1 MTSFVPKKV
10 ALTAVLCALALLAGC
25 VEGGGGSAPT
35 NVRVGDDIV
44 VAGPSGY
51 CVDTSASRT
60 GESGAFVL
68 LGSCASLGHSL
79 MAARPKYP
87 AILTA
92 SISSGGPD
100 PETFRASFPGMAKF
114 LNSTAGRAALSRS
127 GKAASVQ
134 IVQIGSAGEVMTIRA
149 TDTAAAPGQNVE
161 PEYWRALLTMKGQ
174 IVTLTVLGLK
184 DKPLSA
190 DVKRSL
196 LDAFIAR
203 VRAVN
208 AG

>member
-1 MTSFVPKKV
+1 MLSTFRRRQGG
-10 ALTAVLCALALLAGC
+10 LLAFCAAGLLVGC
-25 VEGGGGSAPT
+25 VMEGGGSAPT
-35 NVRVGDDIV
+35 SVSVGDQIT

-60 GESGAFVL
+60 GDSGAFVL
-68 LGSCASLGHSL
+68 LGSCASISRSL

-92 SISSGGPD
+92 SVSGGGPD
-100 PETFRASFPGMAKF
+100 TDTFKASFPSMAKF
-114 LNSTAGRAALSRS
+114 LSSAAGRAALSRS
-127 GKAASVQ
+127 GKAASVN
-134 IVQIGSAGEVMTIRA
+134 IAQIGSAGDAMTIRA

-161 PEYWRALLTMKGQ
+161 PEYWRALMSIKGQ
-174 IVTLTVLGLK
+174 IVTLTVMGLK
-184 DKPLSA
+184 DKPLSSE
-190 DVKRSL
+190 VKRAL

-203 VRAVN
+203 IRAVN

>member
-1 MTSFVPKKV
+1 MMPGKPLSQND
-10 ALTAVLCALALLAGC
+10 AW
-25 VEGGGGSAPT
+25 SDRRRSPT
-35 NVRVGDDIV
+35 RGDDI
-44 VAGPSGY
+44 S
-51 CVDTSASRT
+51 
-60 GESGAFVL
+60 
-68 LGSCASLGHSL
+68 
-79 MAARPKYP
+79 
-87 AILTA
+87 
-92 SISSGGPD
+92 
-100 PETFRASFPGMAKF
+100 
-114 LNSTAGRAALSRS
+114 AALSRS
-127 GKAASVQ
+127 GNAASVQ

-161 PEYWRALLTMKGQ
+161 PEYWRALLTMRGQ

>member
-1 MTSFVPKKV
+1 MLSTFLRRQGGLL
-10 ALTAVLCALALLAGC
+10 AFCAAGLMAGC
-25 VEGGGGSAPT
+25 VMEGGGSAPAS
-35 NVRVGDDIV
+35 VSVGDQIT

-60 GESGAFVL
+60 GDSGAFVL
-68 LGSCASLGHSL
+68 LGSCASISRSL

-92 SISSGGPD
+92 SVSGGGPD
-100 PETFRASFPGMAKF
+100 AETFKASFPSMAKF
-114 LNSTAGRAALSRS
+114 LSSTAGRAALSRS
-127 GKAASVQ
+127 GKAASVT
-134 IVQIGSAGEVMTIRA
+134 IAQIGSTGDAMTIRA

-161 PEYWRALLTMKGQ
+161 PEYWRALMSIKGQ
-174 IVTLTVLGLK
+174 IVTVTVMGLK
-184 DKPLSA
+184 DKPLSSE
-190 DVKRSL
+190 VKRAL

-203 VRAVN
+203 IRAVN

>member
-1 MTSFVPKKV
+1 MLSIVRRRLV
-10 ALTAVLCALALLAGC
+10 GLLVLCAIGPLAAC
-25 VEGGGGSAPT
+25 VMEGGGSAPT
-35 NVRVGDDIV
+35 SVSVGDQMT

-60 GESGAFVL
+60 GDSGAFVL
-68 LGSCASLGHSL
+68 LGSCASLSQSL
-79 MAARPKYP
+79 IAARPKYP

-92 SISSGGPD
+92 SVSGGGPD
-100 PETFRASFPGMAKF
+100 AETFKASFPSMAKF
-114 LNSTAGRAALSRS
+114 LSSTAGRAALSRN
-127 GKAASVQ
+127 GKAASVE
-134 IVQIGSAGEVMTIRA
+134 IAQIGSAGDAMTIRA

-161 PEYWRALLTMKGQ
+161 PEYWRALMTIKGQ
-174 IVTLTVLGLK
+174 IVTLTVMGLK
-184 DKPLSA
+184 DKPLSSE
-190 DVKRSL
+190 VKRAL